1 MTIITILNTNAYS
14 HTSSFLHFLVDD
26 HVVLARSLQD
36 LAARLAL
43 ALGLVAWDR

>member
-1 MTIITILNTNAYS
+1 MTIITILNINTSS

-26 HVVLARSLQD
+26 HVVFARSLQN
-36 LAARLAL
+36 LAAGLAL